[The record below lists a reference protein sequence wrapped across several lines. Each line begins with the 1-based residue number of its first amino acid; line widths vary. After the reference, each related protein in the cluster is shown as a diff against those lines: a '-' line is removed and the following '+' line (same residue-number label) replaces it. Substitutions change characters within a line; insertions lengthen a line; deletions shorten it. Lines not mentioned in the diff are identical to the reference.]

1 MHLLKKKNYLFI
13 LMIGIVV
20 GNSLSFSFEQTIS
33 DQGNRPKKQVWAAEQ
48 ENEACFQKYI

>member
-1 MHLLKKKNYLFI
+1 
-13 LMIGIVV
+13 MIGIVV